1 MSRAL
6 GAIESTVDAF
16 VEKAVYY
23 SPRNFSPDGYFP
35 LPDWGDCA
43 TLSFD
48 LLPKLQVVGLHD
60 FSFSICLWRLPD
72 FFKNYGQAGVDAHHV
87 CISVLSDKEIQGIIN
102 HVFGVNRLFTPSKTI
117 THSTCGEISLQKSPN
132 DQLILVD
139 GKYTWL
145 HVLSPGQIR
154 GYDWSD
160 YSTNPRKAL
169 RKAGQMARTYF
180 IH

>member
-23 SPRNFSPDGYFP
+23 IPRNFSPDGYFP
-35 LPDWGDCA
+35 LPDLGDCA
-43 TLSFD
+43 TLSFE
-48 LLPKLQVVGLHD
+48 LHHKLQVVGLQD
-60 FSFSICLWRLPD
+60 FFAICLWSTPD
-72 FFKNYGQAGVDAHHV
+72 LFKNYGKTGVDAYHV
-87 CISVLSDKEIQGIIN
+87 CISVLSDKEIQGI
-102 HVFGVNRLFTPSKTI
+102 VDPLFGVNRLFTPSKTI
-117 THSTCGEISLQKSPN
+117 THPTCGEISLQKSLN
-132 DQLILVD
+132 DQLILFD

-160 YSTNPRKAL
+160 YSTNPREAL
-169 RKAGQMARTYF
+169 RKAGQMALTYF

>member
-23 SPRNFSPDGYFP
+23 IPRNFSPDGYFP
-35 LPDWGDCA
+35 LPDLGDCA
-43 TLSFD
+43 TLSFE
-48 LLPKLQVVGLHD
+48 LLHKLQVVGLQD
-60 FSFSICLWRLPD
+60 FFTICLWSTPD
-72 FFKNYGQAGVDAHHV
+72 LFKNYGKTGVDAYHV
-87 CISVLSDKEIQGIIN
+87 CISVLSDKEIKGIIDPI
-102 HVFGVNRLFTPSKTI
+102 FRVNRLFTPYPWRNT
-117 THSTCGEISLQKSPN
+117 LQKSPN
-132 DQLILVD
+132 DQLILFD

-160 YSTNPRKAL
+160 YYTNPLEAL